1 MMLAG
6 RACATAAAAGP
17 LAATA
22 AAAPAAMA
30 ITGRRLMSGLVAGQ
44 DTPVSA
50 DKLPE
55 NLTHEYPHVVQGPAA
70 DEADPAGQEREAAGG
85 GGEGKGHPGPQQ
97 DPYSGG
103 DPEQGG
109 SEPAAEAQKGGSQG

>member
-1 MMLAG
+1 MLAG
-6 RACATAAAAGP
+6 RACASAAAGGP
-17 LAATA
+17 LAVTA

-30 ITGRRLMSGLVAGQ
+30 AAARRLMSGLVAGQ

-55 NLTHEYPHVVQGPAA
+55 NLTHDYTKVVQGPAA
-70 DEADPAGQEREAAGG
+70 DEAEQAGQERAAAGG
-85 GGEGKGHPGPQQ
+85 EGEGGGHPGPQE

-109 SEPAAEAQKGGSQG
+109 SEPAAEGQKGGSQG